1 MASTKFEVSM
11 EIFKFQGE
19 PDVSVTLTGKSPTE
33 LETALKTL
41 ETIAKT
47 TTLYD
52 GNSAPEA
59 EKNVP
64 NEPQQAAP
72 VVSSADKKAPPEKP
86 VSRLTPVGAKGLMLL
101 RCPKCKSEFVQ
112 FLREPQTTNE
122 CRKCGAKIP
131 LDALARFEF
140 TCPAC
145 KKVSYGRTNIE
156 DSDVFR
162 VRVAGE
168 FPRQENDVFIPLPLV
183 EKSIM
188 TEWTEP
194 TKPARIDIGC
204 DVARYGDDR
213 TVIGYKVDEK
223 AMFYKR
229 KSGQDLMQTAD
240 DIMELGLKLMEK
252 YRFDKAIPIKIDD
265 SGLGGGVTDRLR
277 RVKREQ
283 PERFWW
289 MDIIPVYFG
298 QRIHHDFYYDSTTYM
313 MSVVK
318 NLLAP
323 QTPEGAQ
330 KPVQL
335 ILPND
340 NDLVGQLSTRKY
352 SMTDDAKIRVESKD
366 AMKKRGMHSPDEADC
381 ILLLCLPVKPKR
393 RGDVKK

>member
-1 MASTKFEVSM
+1 
-11 EIFKFQGE
+11 
-19 PDVSVTLTGKSPTE
+19 
-33 LETALKTL
+33 
-41 ETIAKT
+41 
-47 TTLYD
+47 
-52 GNSAPEA
+52 
-59 EKNVP
+59 
-64 NEPQQAAP
+64 
-72 VVSSADKKAPPEKP
+72 
-86 VSRLTPVGAKGLMLL
+86 
-101 RCPKCKSEFVQ
+101 
-112 FLREPQTTNE
+112 
-122 CRKCGAKIP
+122 
-131 LDALARFEF
+131 
-140 TCPAC
+140 
-145 KKVSYGRTNIE
+145 
-156 DSDVFR
+156 
-162 VRVAGE
+162 
-168 FPRQENDVFIPLPLV
+168 
-183 EKSIM
+183 M

-194 TKPARIDIGC
+194 AKPTRIDIGC

-240 DIMELGLKLMEK
+240 DIMELGLRLMEK
-252 YRFDKAIPIKIDD
+252 YRFDKAVPIKIDD

-323 QTPEGAQ
+323 QTPDGVQ

-352 SMTDDAKIRVESKD
+352 SMTDDAKSAWR
-366 AMKKRGMHSPDEADC
+366 ARTP
-381 ILLLCLPVKPKR
+381 
-393 RGDVKK
+393 